1 MGKAQDLDREPAP
14 VTSAVRFLQV
24 TEGPQRLDNF
34 LRRHL
39 KGAPKALIYRIIRC
53 GEVRVDGRRAQPDSR
68 LYAGQ
73 TVRVPP
79 LRLPEPAPAV
89 APPAR
94 ALASLSVVYED
105 AALLVVDKPSGVAVH
120 GGSGLS
126 WGLIEWVRAHWPEAQ
141 RWELVHRLDRDTS
154 GLLVIAKTR
163 RALKKLQA
171 AWRTGEVA
179 KTYLALTVG
188 VMAEPRLRIRA
199 PLERYLTAA
208 GERRVRIAETGK
220 PSDSEVV
227 RLASW
232 GEPAPGFSL
241 VEVQI
246 HTGRTHQIRA
256 HLAHVGH
263 PIVGDEKYGDFSLNK
278 VVARRLDLP
287 RLFLHAS
294 RLSFHHP
301 ESGQRLVLDAP
312 LPAALTKC
320 VRRLGRPTEGGVPQR
335 VLKGASR
342 DLPAETA
349 QQANGGDQ
357 R

>member
-1 MGKAQDLDREPAP
+1 MGKAQDLETAP
-14 VTSAVRFLQV
+14 VKTAVRFLQV

-39 KGAPKALIYRIIRC
+39 KGAPKALIYRIIRS
-53 GEVRVDGRRAQPDSR
+53 GEVRVDGCRAQPDSR
-68 LYAGQ
+68 LHAGQ

-79 LRLPEPAPAV
+79 LRLPEPASAV
-89 APPAR
+89 VPPAR

-105 AALLVVDKPSGVAVH
+105 EALLVVDKPSGVAVH

-126 WGLIEWVRAHWPEAQ
+126 WGLIEWVRAHWPGAQ

-163 RALKKLQA
+163 RALKGLQA
-171 AWRTGEVA
+171 AWRAGEVA

-188 VMAEPRLRIRA
+188 MLTESRLRIRA

-227 RLASW
+227 RLAAW
-232 GEPAPGFSL
+232 GAPAPGFSL
-241 VEVQI
+241 VEVRI

-256 HLAHVGH
+256 HLAYVGH
-263 PIVGDEKYGDFSLNK
+263 PIAGDEKYGDFSLNK

-294 RLSFHHP
+294 RLAFRHP
-301 ESGQRLVLDAP
+301 ESGRRVVCDAP
-312 LPAALTKC
+312 LPGALAQC
-320 VRRLGRPTEGGVPQR
+320 VKRLGRPTEGGVPQR
-335 VLKGASR
+335 ALDSVLR
-342 DLPAETA
+342 DLPAEMA
-349 QQANGGDQ
+349 QQPNGGDQ